1 MNDFYKNKIQFKK
14 KLNDIKHR
22 NLDSTM
28 LDSRQNDS
36 KTINENLVLLYINME
51 KNKAE
56 FGDTITEEYCEKI
69 IMYGYLTVCE
79 SNFSFNSIE

>member
-1 MNDFYKNKIQFKK
+1 MLRLLNDFYKNNIQFKK
-14 KLNDIKHR
+14 KLNEIKHR
-22 NLDSTM
+22 NLDSTV
-28 LDSRQNDS
+28 LDTNQNDL
-36 KTINENLVLLYINME
+36 KTINENLVLLYINKE

-79 SNFSFNSIE
+79 SFQ